1 MGKFSGLACVTR
13 LMKLIHKYGAPKRFY
28 ELAGTLTPWFAAL
41 TTLLFVSGLYLG
53 LYWAPPDYQQGNAYR
68 IMFVHV
74 PNAWMSMMA
83 YVVMAV
89 FAAAGYIWNIRL
101 ADILAKVTAPLGAS
115 FTLTALVTGSLWGKP
130 MWGTYWVWDAR
141 LTSELVLF
149 FLYVGYMALQASIDD
164 PRRAAH
170 ASAILAIV
178 GVVNVPIIH
187 YSVYWWHTLHQPASL
202 SLTGQPKIY
211 ITMLIPLII
220 MSLGFMFFYLTMLC
234 VRARSEILWRERR
247 ADWVRKLIES
257 RS

>member
-1 MGKFSGLACVTR
+1 MGKFSRLACVTR
-13 LMKLIHKYGAPKRFY
+13 LIKLIHKYGAPKRFY
-28 ELAGTLTPWFAAL
+28 ELAGTLTPWFASL

-83 YVVMAV
+83 YVAMAL
-89 FAAAGYIWNIRL
+89 FAAAGYIWNVRL
-101 ADILAKVTAPLGAS
+101 ADILAKATAPLGAS

-202 SLTGQPKIY
+202 TLTGQPKIY

-220 MSLGFMFFYLTMLC
+220 MSFGFLFFYLTMLC

>member
-1 MGKFSGLACVTR
+1 MGEFGSFAGVSRLIKF
-13 LMKLIHKYGAPKRFY
+13 IHKYGAPKRFY
-28 ELAGTLTPWFAAL
+28 RLAGRLVPWFAGVTA
-41 TTLLFVSGLYLG
+41 LLFVVGLYLG
-53 LYWAPPDYQQGNAYR
+53 LYWAPPDYQQGDAYR

-83 YVVMAV
+83 YVIMAS
-89 FAAAGYIWNIRL
+89 FAATGYIWNVRL
-101 ADILAKVTAPLGAS
+101 ADMLAKATAPLGAS

-130 MWGTYWVWDAR
+130 MWGTWWVWDAR
-141 LTSELVLF
+141 LTSELILF

-178 GVVNVPIIH
+178 GVVNIPIIH

-202 SLTGQPKIY
+202 TLTSQPKIY

-220 MSLGFMFFYLTMLC
+220 MSFAFLFFYLTMLL
-234 VRARSEILWRERR
+234 VRVRTEILIREQR
-247 ADWVRKLIES
+247 ADWVRKLIGLK
-257 RS
+257 R